1 MKNICVYCGSNPGRL
16 PEFRDAARLLGY
28 EMAGRGLGL
37 VYGGASIG
45 VMGAVADAVLERGG
59 QAVGVIPY
67 SLATKEVSHD
77 GLDELI
83 VVDSMHERKAKMA
96 ELSDGF
102 IALPGGWGTIE
113 EIFEML
119 TWAQLGFHEK
129 PCGLLNVAA
138 YYDQLFAF
146 LENAIEQQFVKE
158 EYRPMIIMDEAPA
171 VLLDRFDHYRAPQV
185 KKWIGPE
192 ETPGSGDVEDVHAV
206 GDVIRQG

>member
-1 MKNICVYCGSNPGRL
+1 MKMICVYCGSNPGRL
-16 PEFRDAARLLGY
+16 PEYREAARLLGY
-28 EMAGRGLGL
+28 EMAARGLGL

-45 VMGAVADAVLERGG
+45 VMGAVADAMLERAG
-59 QAVGVIPY
+59 QVIGVIPV
-67 SLATKEVSHD
+67 SLATREVSHK

-129 PCGLLNVAA
+129 PCGLLNVAS
-138 YYDQLFAF
+138 YYDHLFAF
-146 LENAIEQQFVKE
+146 LEYAIDQQFVKE
-158 EYRPMIIMDEAPA
+158 EYRPMIMMDRAPA
-171 VLLDRFDHYRAPQV
+171 ALLDRFSQYRAPKV
-185 KKWIGPE
+185 RKWIGPE
-192 ETPGSGDVEDVHAV
+192 ET
-206 GDVIRQG
+206 

>member
-1 MKNICVYCGSNPGRL
+1 MKMVCVYCGSNPGRL
-16 PEFRDAARLLGY
+16 PEYREAARLLGY

-45 VMGAVADAVLERGG
+45 VMGAVADAVLERRGH
-59 QAVGVIPY
+59 AIGVIPY

-77 GLDELI
+77 SLDELI

-96 ELSDGF
+96 ELSDAF

-129 PCGLLNVAA
+129 PCGLLNVAS
-138 YYDQLFAF
+138 YYDTLFAF

-158 EYRPMIIMDEAPA
+158 AYRPMIIMDETPGT
-171 VLLDRFDHYRAPQV
+171 LLDRFEKYRAPKV

-192 ETPGSGDVEDVHAV
+192 ET
-206 GDVIRQG
+206 

>member
-1 MKNICVYCGSNPGRL
+1 MKMICVYCGSNPGRL
-16 PEFRDAARLLGY
+16 PEYRDAARLLGY

-59 QAVGVIPY
+59 QAIGVIPY

-129 PCGLLNVAA
+129 PCGLLNAA
-138 YYDQLFAF
+138 SYYDHLFAF

-158 EYRPMIIMDEAPA
+158 EYRPMIMMDEAPGA
-171 VLLDRFDHYRAPQV
+171 LLDRFEHYRAPKV

-192 ETPGSGDVEDVHAV
+192 ET
-206 GDVIRQG
+206 